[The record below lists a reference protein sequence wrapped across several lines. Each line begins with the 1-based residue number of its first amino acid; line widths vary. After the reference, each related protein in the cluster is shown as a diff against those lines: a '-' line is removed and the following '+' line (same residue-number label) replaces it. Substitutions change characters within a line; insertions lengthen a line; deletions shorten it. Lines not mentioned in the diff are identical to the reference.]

1 MAKTW
6 PIECDM
12 RTLQVLEFC
21 MQQMV
26 GALQDEID
34 DGSKGLRSDLKITKA
49 LLAQACKG
57 QVNLAVKKSIAKK
70 GR

>member
-21 MQQMV
+21 MHQMI

-34 DGSKGLRSDLKITKA
+34 AGSKKLRPDLKIAKT
-49 LLAQACKG
+49 LLAEACKG
-57 QVNLAVKKSIAKK
+57 QVNLAVAKK
-70 GR
+70 VSKGR

>member
-21 MQQMV
+21 MHQMV
-26 GALQDEID
+26 GALQYEIAN
-34 DGSKGLRSDLKITKA
+34 GSKQLRSDLKIAEA
-49 LLAQACKG
+49 LLAEACKG
-57 QVNLAVKKSIAKK
+57 QVNLAVKKSTAKK